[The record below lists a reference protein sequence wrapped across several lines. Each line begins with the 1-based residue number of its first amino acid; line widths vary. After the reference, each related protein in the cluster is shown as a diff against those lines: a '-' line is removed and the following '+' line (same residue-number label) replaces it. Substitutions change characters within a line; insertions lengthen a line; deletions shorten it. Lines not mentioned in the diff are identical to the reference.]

1 MNNNYD
7 VIFNKDNFTSINDF
21 ISWAFSN
28 KEIVLNYNFT
38 IKSEINEIKE
48 ETVNSFISFL
58 KYYIKVI
65 KSCNNKNETYN
76 TTLRQLSNN
85 KELKEALNEF
95 IRINEGGKYLRATLV
110 ALGYHSV
117 SNYDDKYLDLSLALE
132 IFQTSILIHDDI
144 IDKAKTRRG
153 KDTIPVSYINKNK
166 KVNKMGFDEKR
177 EDYAKGMALCLGDLG
192 FYLAEEIIIN
202 AYKKDKILSEILSY
216 YHNIAIKTCL
226 GEMIDIE
233 LPFKEEFYQNTN
245 NLEEKI
251 MEIYKLKT
259 AWYSV
264 IGPFCLGMILG
275 NAKDKDIKEMENILL
290 NIGLAFQ
297 IKDDILGVYGDD
309 KYIGKSTNSDIEE
322 YKQTILYSYAINTN
336 YKDELLKYYGK
347 TNLTN
352 EEITKVKEIFEK
364 SKAKSYAENL
374 MNKLFKSSLN
384 KLNTVNFIKKEFKE
398 ILIGF
403 IIYLENRMR

>member
-7 VIFNKDNFTSINDF
+7 VIFNKDNFTNINEF

-28 KEIVLNYNFT
+28 KDIILNNNFK
-38 IKSEINEIKE
+38 IKSEINDIKE
-48 ETVNSFISFL
+48 ENVNNFISFL
-58 KYYIKVI
+58 KYYTKVK
-65 KSCNNKNETYN
+65 KSCDNKNETYN
-76 TTLRQLSNN
+76 ITLRKLSNN
-85 KELKEALNEF
+85 KELKEALDEF
-95 IRINEGGKYLRATLV
+95 VRMNEGGKFLRATLV

-117 SNYDDKYLDLSLALE
+117 SNYDDKYLDLALALE

-153 KDTIPVSYINKNK
+153 KDTIPESYIKKNK
-166 KVNKMGFDEKR
+166 TINSANFNEKR
-177 EDYAKGMALCLGDLG
+177 DDYAKGMALCLGDLG
-192 FYLAEEIIIN
+192 FYLAEEIMIK
-202 AYKKDKILSEILSY
+202 AYKKEEILSNILSY
-216 YHNIAIKTCL
+216 YHNVAIKTCL

-275 NAKDKDIKEMENILL
+275 KAKEEDIKEMEKLLL
-290 NIGLAFQ
+290 NIGIAFQ
-297 IKDDILGVYGDD
+297 IKDDILGVYGND

-322 YKQTILYSYAINTN
+322 YKQTILYSYTINTN

-347 TNLTN
+347 SNLTE
-352 EEITKVKEIFEK
+352 EEIAKVKEIFEK
-364 SKAKSYAENL
+364 SKAKNYAENL
-374 MNKLFKSSLN
+374 MNKLFESSLN
-384 KLNTVNFIKKEFKE
+384 KLNNINFIKKEFKE

>member
-28 KEIVLNYNFT
+28 KDIVLNYNFT

-65 KSCNNKNETYN
+65 KLCNNKNETYN

-216 YHNIAIKTCL
+216 YHNVAIKTCL

-233 LPFKEEFYQNTN
+233 LPFKEEYYQNTN

>member
-1 MNNNYD
+1 
-7 VIFNKDNFTSINDF
+7 
-21 ISWAFSN
+21 
-28 KEIVLNYNFT
+28 
-38 IKSEINEIKE
+38 
-48 ETVNSFISFL
+48 
-58 KYYIKVI
+58 
-65 KSCNNKNETYN
+65 
-76 TTLRQLSNN
+76 
-85 KELKEALNEF
+85 
-95 IRINEGGKYLRATLV
+95 
-110 ALGYHSV
+110 
-117 SNYDDKYLDLSLALE
+117 
-132 IFQTSILIHDDI
+132 
-144 IDKAKTRRG
+144 
-153 KDTIPVSYINKNK
+153 
-166 KVNKMGFDEKR
+166 
-177 EDYAKGMALCLGDLG
+177 
-192 FYLAEEIIIN
+192 
-202 AYKKDKILSEILSY
+202 
-216 YHNIAIKTCL
+216 
-226 GEMIDIE
+226 MIDIE
-233 LPFKEEFYQNTN
+233 LSFKEEYYQNTN

-384 KLNTVNFIKKEFKE
+384 KLNKVNFIKKEFKE